1 MIEVGAA
8 QLRMSFGRCWPFGFS
23 LCSPGAKE
31 NMTKNQYSHKQ
42 PEKRARV
49 RLQDTFRD
57 HTVDHLCA
65 LGAFL
70 GKAVEKENVR
80 IEKAAVCATK
90 VKAFPVS
97 AAFRSY
103 VASSAAAS
111 KASSWLGPTK
121 KAVKKLETKLRR
133 AGCDHRMG

>member
-42 PEKRARV
+42 PEKRARA

-57 HTVDHLCA
+57 QTVDHLCA

-70 GKAVEKENVR
+70 GSGKAVEKENVR
-80 IEKAAVCATK
+80 IEKAAVCK
-90 VKAFPVS
+90 
-97 AAFRSY
+97 
-103 VASSAAAS
+103 
-111 KASSWLGPTK
+111 
-121 KAVKKLETKLRR
+121 
-133 AGCDHRMG
+133 RM

>member
-42 PEKRARV
+42 PEKRARA
-49 RLQDTFRD
+49 RL
-57 HTVDHLCA
+57 
-65 LGAFL
+65 
-70 GKAVEKENVR
+70 EKENVR

-103 VASSAAAS
+103 NASSAAAS
-111 KASSWLGPTK
+111 KASSRLGPTK
-121 KAVKKLETKLRR
+121 KAVKKLETKSRR